1 MQQTDNLDLELY
13 EPTDNANLLDGYN
26 ASMRKLDQR
35 DGEVSTLISGLNASV
50 ALASQGVELAQTTAE
65 NAATAA
71 ATADGKA
78 VVADSKAT
86 SAAAALNGNNIKMI
100 TNADFSTLF
109 SIPQGSAG
117 DFTTFPFDI
126 YGLLIENATNGG
138 LLMLHMQFTITTAA
152 MASSMNNV
160 EQPLLTLSGWQGDFN
175 RYNENPVTITGVYT
189 NTEVFITMRNNQSLI
204 EFQWFGDDLTLTDPA
219 TVSADIIFK
228 IKRT

>member
-35 DGEVSTLISGLNASV
+35 DGELSTLITGLNAAV
-50 ALASQGVELAQTTAE
+50 TLAQADATQALAD
-65 NAATAA
+65 A

-78 VVADSKAT
+78 VVADGKAV
-86 SAAAALNGNNIKMI
+86 AANTALGGNTIRMI

-117 DFTTFPFDI
+117 DFTTAPFDI

-138 LLMLHMQFTITTAA
+138 LLILHMQFTVTAA
-152 MASSMNNV
+152 ALAAAKNNE
-160 EQPLLTLSGWQGDFN
+160 EQPLLTLNGWQGDFT
-175 RYNENPVTITGVYT
+175 RYNENPVEITGVYT
-189 NTEVFITMRNNQSLI
+189 DTEVFITMRNNQSLI
-204 EFQWFGDDLTLTDPA
+204 EFQWFGADITLTDPA